1 MILVDTNVLIDVL
14 ANDPDWAE
22 WSETK
27 RLQLIATDEL
37 AINPIISAEIAVAYP
52 TKSAL
57 EKALRIGPL
66 IKLPFPYEAGFISGQ
81 AFKAYRQRGGKN
93 GLPGLTSIAVPTLKP
108 NDGNSS
114 LETRLVT
121 RLTFRK

>member
-14 ANDPDWAE
+14 ANDPDWAG

-27 RLQLIATDEL
+27 LLQLIATDEL

-66 IKLPFPYEAGFISGQ
+66 IKLPFPYEAGFISG
-81 AFKAYRQRGGKN
+81 
-93 GLPGLTSIAVPTLKP
+93 
-108 NDGNSS
+108 
-114 LETRLVT
+114 
-121 RLTFRK
+121 